1 MNTGDLGIPGY
12 MENRG
17 YRECRECSEYRY
29 TGIPGYRDTGETGI
43 HGKQEI

>member
-17 YRECRECSEYRY
+17 YRECRECSGYRY
-29 TGIPGYRDTGETGI
+29 TGILGYRDTGETGI